1 MGAVEGLN
9 RDPRWQCLPLDQ
21 VPAVTLYHMLELR
34 SRVFVVEQQC
44 IYQDMD
50 GADLDALMVIGA
62 LESNVPVIATARILP
77 PGRRFDEPSIGR
89 VCIDSGCRG
98 RGWGRALMTF
108 AIARTRERHRGLA
121 IRISAQAHLQPFYE
135 TLGFAVIS
143 APYLEDGIPHL
154 EMRLAAD

>member
-1 MGAVEGLN
+1 
-9 RDPRWQCLPLDQ
+9 
-21 VPAVTLYHMLELR
+21 
-34 SRVFVVEQQC
+34 
-44 IYQDMD
+44 
-50 GADLDALMVIGA
+50 
-62 LESNVPVIATARILP
+62 
-77 PGRRFDEPSIGR
+77 
-89 VCIDSGCRG
+89 
-98 RGWGRALMTF
+98 MTF

>member
-62 LESNVPVIATARILP
+62 LESNAPVIATARILP

-89 VCIDSGCRG
+89 VCIDS
-98 RGWGRALMTF
+98 GWGRALMTF